1 MGTLQKPEPGDEFP
15 MSYEDFHCMLEG
27 TDAWDPHVDE
37 DPCEALFG
45 YGAPTLTWPAL
56 SYLPSGDMYTDTWMY
71 DHLRGV
77 AVWGT
82 VGAWIEDHE
91 DAEETD
97 EEECLS

>member
-1 MGTLQKPEPGDEFP
+1 
-15 MSYEDFHCMLEG
+15 
-27 TDAWDPHVDE
+27 
-37 DPCEALFG
+37 
-45 YGAPTLTWPAL
+45 
-56 SYLPSGDMYTDTWMY
+56 MYTDTWMY

-91 DAEETD
+91 GAEETD